1 VLFNSPEYLALFTV
15 AMAVGW
21 SLLGRPRLRIVLLT
35 LISFYFY
42 ACNNAWLILLLLATT
57 HIDFAVARAMSRA
70 QDRTRRRRLLW
81 ISLIVNLGLLGFFKY
96 CNFFADSAV
105 TLARLLGID
114 VGWTPWQI
122 ALPIG
127 ISFYTFHELS
137 YVLDVYRGELP
148 AERSWWDFAF
158 FISFFPQLVA
168 GPILRASQFLPQV
181 HRPPTLTAEQ
191 LTRSLHLVMRGLVKK
206 IVLADFLG
214 TLADPAFTA
223 PASIGPLGAWVGLY
237 AFTFQ
242 IYFDFSGYSDI
253 AIGCARLLGYH
264 LPDNFNLPYAASSF
278 SDFWRRWHISLSTWL
293 RDYVYIPLGGNRMP
307 TSAGVYRNLMITMLL
322 GGLWHGAAWHF
333 VLWGLAHG
341 CYLALERWRGV
352 ARAKAGGLVQP
363 AGWWRRLLIFHCVVF
378 TWLLFRVQ
386 DNAGLGAYLRALV
399 GATDVV
405 TVATRAHVAALL
417 ICALAWV
424 TQQLGVRRDFD
435 GWVLRLPVP
444 VQALGHAAVMLVV
457 LVFNSRGA
465 QPFIYFQF

>member
-1 VLFNSPEYLALFTV
+1 MLFNSPEYLALFAT

-21 SLLGRPRLRIVLLT
+21 SLLRHPRLRIVLLT
-35 LISFYFY
+35 LISGYFY
-42 ACNNAWLILLLLATT
+42 AANNAWLILLLVGTT
-57 HIDFAVARAMSRA
+57 HIDFAVARVMA
-70 QDRTRRRRLLW
+70 RTAERKRRRHLLW
-81 ISLIVNLGLLGFFKY
+81 VSLVANLGLLGFFKY

-105 TLARLLGID
+105 TVFGLFGLDL
-114 VGWTPWQI
+114 GWTPWQI

-137 YVLDVYRGELP
+137 YVIDVYRGEIP
-148 AERSWWDFAF
+148 AERNWWDFAF
-158 FISFFPQLVA
+158 FIAFFPQLVA
-168 GPILRASQFLPQV
+168 GPILRAANFLPQV
-181 HRPPTLTAEQ
+181 HRRPMLDAEQ

-214 TLADPAFTA
+214 TLADPAFNA
-223 PASIGPLGAWVGLY
+223 PASMGPLGAWVGLY

-307 TSAGVYRNLMITMLL
+307 TAAGVYRNLLITMLL

-333 VLWGLAHG
+333 VLWGFAHA
-341 CYLALERWRGV
+341 CYLAIERWLGGR
-352 ARAKAGGLVQP
+352 RAGASGPGPRAGL
-363 AGWWRRLLIFHCVVF
+363 WRRLLVFHCVVF
-378 TWLLFRVQ
+378 TWLLFRVHN
-386 DNAGLGAYLRALV
+386 NAALGAYLSALV

-405 TVATRAHVAALL
+405 TVATRAHIAALL
-417 ICALAWV
+417 VCALAWV
-424 TQQLGVRRDFD
+424 TQQLGVWRDLD

-444 VQALGHAAVMLVV
+444 VQALGHALVMLVV